1 MPYSFNLQNQA
12 AVTVEEKTVFEK
24 LHQVVHENV
33 SKIKRETK
41 ANVIHIKNYSQAD
54 LKAQLGDCKQQLE
67 EKEKKVSPSLLK

>member
-1 MPYSFNLQNQA
+1 
-12 AVTVEEKTVFEK
+12 VTVEEKTVFEK

-33 SKIKRETK
+33 RKITRQPK

-67 EKEKKVSPSLLK
+67 EKEKKVSPSSIN